1 MNIQEI
7 LVLIAVLFLFLI
19 SFFILKYSLFN
30 FKSKIELYKR
40 GALKSKQIEKLI
52 KRMDKL
58 GKFKY
63 YLFQGIIVWGL
74 FISIII
80 SIMDFLDDK
89 FIDKEEV
96 IISDY
101 FVSFISQFILFS
113 IIGLYFKI
121 NTWKSLHD

>member
-113 IIGLYFKI
+113 IIGLYFAR